1 VNGPVPSIS
10 VVMPTYQ
17 RADGLQRVLAPLL
30 ADPAAT
36 EVVVVVD
43 GCADGSYELLQELA
57 ATHPALI
64 PVFQDNAGEAAARQ
78 AGVERASG
86 EVVLL
91 LDDDVEAAPG
101 LVAGH
106 ARAHEGGDDRVVVGH
121 MPPAPPDPGDPD
133 AFSTL
138 LYAEAYESRCQ
149 TYEREPDTILRHLWA
164 GNLSLRRDTCLRVGL
179 GTSDFQER
187 YHPDRELGLRL
198 LAAGLTGVFDRSLRA
213 THLYERS
220 LDAFVRDARSQ
231 GAGWTLVHQLHPET
245 AGALPAERF
254 RDGLPAPLRG
264 LVDLCRRPRAAALAS
279 TTLTAGTRALGAAGQ
294 TRVQLPVARLLRR
307 VEQQRG
313 AIELA
318 RRG

>member
-1 VNGPVPSIS
+1 VPSIS
-10 VVMPTYQ
+10 VVMPTYR
-17 RADGLQRVLAPLL
+17 RAHGLPRVLAPLL

-43 GCADGSYELLQELA
+43 GSDDGSLELLQELA
-57 ATHPALI
+57 ETHPALV

-78 AGVERASG
+78 TGVERASG

-91 LDDDVEAAPG
+91 LDDDVEAEPG

-106 ARAHEGGDDRVVVGH
+106 AHAHEQRSDLVVVGY
-121 MPPAPPDPGDPD
+121 MPPEPPPAGDPD

-138 LYAEAYESRCQ
+138 LYAEAYESRCRA
-149 TYEREPDTILRHLWA
+149 YEEDPATILRHLWA
-164 GNLSLRRDTCLRVGL
+164 GNLSLRRDACLRVGL
-179 GTSDFQER
+179 ATSEFQER

-198 LAAGLTGVFDRSLRA
+198 QAAGLSGHFDRDLRA
-213 THLYERS
+213 THLYRRS

-231 GAGWTLVHQLHPET
+231 GAGWTLVHRLHPET
-245 AGALPAERF
+245 AGELPAARF
-254 RDGLPAPLRG
+254 RAGLPAPLARF
-264 LVDLCRRPRAAALAS
+264 VDLCRRPRAAALAS
-279 TTLTAGTRALGAAGQ
+279 SALTAGTRALGAAGQ
-294 TRVQLPVARLLRR
+294 TRVQVPVARLLRR

-318 RRG
+318 RRA